1 MESKIHRRL
10 VLGVHRLKEIWSLC
24 LCAPYICE
32 SPSNSNNNNSSSL
45 ILKDW
50 GWLHKQYIISNVV
63 PHEFFFSIH
72 SNIIIYQFV
81 SLDATHPFLLLSSTS
96 PSVLNSLNLINTSI
110 LKITF
115 FFHLFFLKS
124 TLKQTPLPH
133 IFPWYSKLR

>member
-1 MESKIHRRL
+1 MAFHLKSGSLGGCCTNYIFYDSCPFLRLFFPLGNLGIMLL
-10 VLGVHRLKEIWSLC
+10 VLIH
-24 LCAPYICE
+24 Y
-32 SPSNSNNNNSSSL
+32 NNNNARAL
-45 ILKDW
+45 IPKYRIPLR
-50 GWLHKQYIISNVV
+50 G
-63 PHEFFFSIH
+63 FFFSIH

-133 IFPWYSKLR
+133 IFP